1 MERGAK
7 RADRE
12 VPPLVAHVPVCVHDD
27 PEEVRQAVAQQ
38 FRGFARAPF
47 YVNMFTAAGFPE
59 VSEGS
64 WSEGMVDAAAVWGN
78 ESQVTEGL
86 LGMLAMGA
94 TELMASPVAAGA
106 DREAS
111 LERTLTLLAQ
121 VSRSVAG

>member
-1 MERGAK
+1 MAAAG
-7 RADRE
+7 
-12 VPPLVAHVPVCVHDD
+12 L
-27 PEEVRQAVAQQ
+27 EEARQAVAQQ

-47 YVNMFTAAGFPE
+47 YVNMFHNAGFPE

-64 WSEGMVDAAAVWGN
+64 WSDGMVDAVAVWGN

-86 LGMLAMGA
+86 QGMLAMGA
-94 TELMASPVAAGA
+94 RELMASPVAAGA

-111 LERTLTLLAQ
+111 LERTLATLAQ